1 MSRTRRF
8 LGGLSLGYVSQA
20 LLMLVALWLT
30 PFLLERIGQY
40 DYGLWLVATQL
51 LSYLMLLDLGVVALL
66 PRETAY
72 VKGRAAVEG
81 SWDEL
86 PKLVGETLR
95 LVLWQVPL
103 VAAASLALWLSMP
116 DEWAALRPA
125 MGLVFFAFVL
135 FFPFRVFQA
144 LLEGMQDLVFLGKLQ
159 IAASLLGVGITI
171 LFVVWGAG
179 LYALALGWILGQ
191 IIMSGFWLWR
201 VRARFRFAIPPQLP
215 KLGWSKA
222 RFQLGRGLWMSVVQ
236 VAHVLVSG
244 TDLLIIGKIFGPAA
258 VVPFA
263 ITGKLIA
270 VLANQ
275 PHLLINLAA
284 PALSEMRMSESRERM
299 FQVSSSLSLAML
311 TVSGLLGV
319 VILAVNEGFVAWWVG
334 PEQFGGIALT
344 AALIAS
350 MTLRH
355 LNLTVGYTIF
365 CFGFEKHLAITALL
379 DGAVTVCSAIGF
391 AWLLGPI
398 GAPLGSILGV
408 LSMGLRRNLPPA
420 ARETGSSLS
429 GFVLQFVPWLW
440 RFLFLAG
447 ASMLLAAYWTPDSFI
462 ELALTSS
469 AVAMLYIVIMYPIV
483 LRPPLGAYVKPQ
495 LVAIKA
501 RIGKR
506 SRGSE
511 S

>member
-51 LSYLMLLDLGVVALL
+51 LSYLLLLDLGVVALL

-81 SWDEL
+81 GWDEL

-95 LVLWQVPL
+95 IVLWQVPL
-103 VAAASLALWLSMP
+103 VAAVSVALWFSMP
-116 DEWAALRPA
+116 DEWAPLRPA
-125 MGLVFFAFVL
+125 MALVFFAFVL

-179 LYALALGWILGQ
+179 LYALAIGWILGQ
-191 IIMSGFWLWR
+191 VIMSGFWLWR
-201 VRARFRFAIPPQLP
+201 VRTRFRFAIPSRLP

-222 RFQLGRGLWMSVVQ
+222 RFQFGRGLWMSVVQ
-236 VAHVLVSG
+236 VSQVLISG

-275 PHLLINLAA
+275 PHLLVNLAA

-299 FQVSSSLSLAML
+299 FQVSSSLNLAML
-311 TVSGLLGV
+311 TVSGLMGV
-319 VILAVNEGFVAWWVG
+319 VILAVNEGFVIWWVG

-344 AALIAS
+344 AALITS

-355 LNLTVGYTIF
+355 LNLAVGYTIF
-365 CFGFEKHLAITALL
+365 CFGFEKHLAITSLL
-379 DGAVTVCSAIGF
+379 DGAVTVGSAIGF

-429 GFVLQFVPWLW
+429 GFILQFAPWLW
-440 RFLFLAG
+440 RFLLLAG
-447 ASMLLAAYWTPDSFI
+447 TSMLLAAYWTPASFI
-462 ELALTSS
+462 SVALTSL
-469 AVAMLYIVIMYPIV
+469 AVAVVYLLVMLPVFV
-483 LRPPLGAYVKPQ
+483 KPPLGTYLMPQ
-495 LVAIKA
+495 VSHRWARLRA
-501 RIGKR
+501 RIGVT
-506 SRGSE
+506 G
-511 S
+511 

>member
-20 LLMLVALWLT
+20 LVMLVALWLT
-30 PFLLERIGQY
+30 PFLLARIGQH

-72 VKGRAAVEG
+72 VKGRAALAG
-81 SWDEL
+81 PSDEL
-86 PKLVGETLR
+86 PKLVGETMR

-103 VAAASLALWLSMP
+103 VAVAALAVWLSMP
-116 DEWAALRPA
+116 QEWAALRPP
-125 MGLVFFAFVL
+125 MGLVLIAFVL

-144 LLEGMQDLVFLGKLQ
+144 VLEGLQDLVYLGKLQ
-159 IAASLLGVGITI
+159 IAASLLGVGITV
-171 LFVVWGAG
+171 LFVVRGAG
-179 LYALALGWILGQ
+179 LFALAFGWILGQ
-191 IIMSGFWLWR
+191 IVLSAFWLWR
-201 VRARFRFAIPPQLP
+201 VRARFAMAIPRRLP
-215 KLGWSKA
+215 KLGWDKA
-222 RFQLGRGLWMSVVQ
+222 RFQIGRGLWISMAQ
-236 VAHVLVSG
+236 VAQVLVSG
-244 TDLLIIGKIFGPAA
+244 TDLLIIGKMFGPAA

-275 PHLLINLAA
+275 PHLLMNLAA
-284 PALSEMRMSESRERM
+284 PALSEMRMSESRERL

-319 VILAVNEGFVAWWVG
+319 VILAVNEGFVSWWVG
-334 PEQFGGIALT
+334 PEQFGGVALT
-344 AALIAS
+344 AALIVS

-355 LNLTVGYTIF
+355 WNLTVGYTIF

-379 DGAVTVCSAIGF
+379 DGLVTVGSAIGF

-420 ARETGSSLS
+420 ARETGSSLF
-429 GFVLQFVPWLW
+429 GFVFQFAPWLW
-440 RFLFLAG
+440 RFLTLAG
-447 ASMLLAAYWTPDSFI
+447 ASMFLAAFWTPDSFI
-462 ELALTSS
+462 ELALTST
-469 AVAMLYIVIMYPIV
+469 AVALVYILVMYPV
-483 LRPPLGAYVKPQ
+483 VVRPPLGAYLNPRVA
-495 LVAIKA
+495 AIKA
-501 RIGKR
+501 RLR
-506 SRGSE
+506 ARGRGNE
-511 S
+511 N